1 MSMQQSTRT
10 RWLVL
15 ATVSLFAA
23 ITPQAS
29 AQTPAPVWTC
39 RASAAYVETG
49 LLLSTTRVE
58 PVLANGFP
66 NATNPD
72 SSQCASADTGVQN
85 IPVFG
90 ENPLVDASAA
100 FASTSIDPTIPV
112 PSIQTVAASGG
123 VADVTITLGSLVI
136 TAQAVKADATA
147 SCVDGVP
154 SLTGSSTFV
163 NLLIGGQ
170 TIELPSNG
178 SPVDLNLTPII
189 RVRIN
194 RQIVDGNAGSADQA
208 LTQRALDIEVL
219 PTINALQPLARVIVG
234 EAKVDRH
241 GAVCTPPG
249 PGPACPAGFISQDPS
264 ANPQVCVK
272 TVTAPCP
279 TGSTANGQGA
289 CIVTPTPAVCPAGTV
304 REPTSN
310 TCILVVQRPCPP
322 GTTADP
328 ATRICILRVNGGT
341 TVASSGQNGGIGS
354 ADGARPTCGV
364 LSMRFVRG
372 FRNLGTKYTSRFG
385 TRTVTRGR
393 LVTCGSNPR
402 PIVGARIDVVHVLP
416 GNKRRRKTGLRSRAN
431 GLLTLILPIDLK
443 SRKIEYA
450 YRPNLN
456 TTRVTSRRTLT
467 LTVKN
472 KTGKIL
478 R

>member
-1 MSMQQSTRT
+1 M
-10 RWLVL
+10 L
-15 ATVSLFAA
+15 ATLGLFAA

-39 RASAAYVETG
+39 RASAAYIETP
-49 LLLSTTRVE
+49 LLNTTRVE
-58 PVLANGFP
+58 PFLANGFP
-66 NATNPD
+66 DSESPD
-72 SSQCASADTGVQN
+72 TTQCASSNTGVHD
-85 IPVFG
+85 IPVLG
-90 ENPLVDASAA
+90 SDPLITASAA

-123 VADVTITLGSLVI
+123 VADVTITIGALVI
-136 TAQAVKADATA
+136 TAQAVKADASA
-147 SCVDGVP
+147 SCVGGVP
-154 SLTGSSTFV
+154 TLTGSSTFV
-163 NLLIGGQ
+163 NLRLNG
-170 TIELPSNG
+170 TPIELPSEGGFVDVNL
-178 SPVDLNLTPII
+178 SPIVRI
-189 RVRIN
+189 RIN
-194 RQIVDGNAGSADQA
+194 RQILDGVAGDANQA

-219 PTINALQPLARVIVG
+219 PTGGLLAPLARVIVG

-264 ANPQVCVK
+264 ANPQICVK